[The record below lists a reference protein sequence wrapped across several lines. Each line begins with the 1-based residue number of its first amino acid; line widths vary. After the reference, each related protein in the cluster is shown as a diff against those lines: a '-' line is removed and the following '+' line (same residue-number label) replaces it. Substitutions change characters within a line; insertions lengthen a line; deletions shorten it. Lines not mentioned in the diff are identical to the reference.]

1 MHTYGTGRGAM
12 RVAVGGGGQHGG
24 KGVCVP
30 MRITDRKH
38 ALAVAMG
45 RIAVGVIFLWA
56 GLEKIVG
63 EGLGTWSAKG
73 FLEFATGGT
82 LGWPFV
88 TGEVAEGTVFN
99 PTHDFWV
106 ALAGNEAAMSLISY
120 LVPLGQAGVGIAL
133 ILGLLTRFGA
143 AMGALMMLIFFVAAW
158 DFEFGIVNQHLTYA
172 VVTLGLGIVGAG
184 NHYGLDGVLGKGMGG
199 GIRRW
204 LMSGDPETGAA
215 A

>member
-1 MHTYGTGRGAM
+1 
-12 RVAVGGGGQHGG
+12 
-24 KGVCVP
+24 

-38 ALAVAMG
+38 ALAVAIG
-45 RIAVGVIFLWA
+45 RIVIGAIFLWA
-56 GLEKIVG
+56 GLEKIIG
-63 EGLGTWSAKG
+63 GGLGTWSAKG
-73 FLEFATGGT
+73 FLQFGSGGS

-88 TGEVAEGTVFN
+88 TGKVAEGTVFN

-106 ALAGNEAAMSLISY
+106 GLAGNETAMTVIGF
-120 LVPLGQAGVGIAL
+120 LVPLGQLGIGIAL

-143 AMGALMMLIFFVAAW
+143 AMGALMMLIFLVAAW
-158 DFEFGIVNQHLTYA
+158 DFQYGIVNQHLTYA

-204 LMSGDPETGAA
+204 LMSGTPDESWKTA
-215 A
+215 